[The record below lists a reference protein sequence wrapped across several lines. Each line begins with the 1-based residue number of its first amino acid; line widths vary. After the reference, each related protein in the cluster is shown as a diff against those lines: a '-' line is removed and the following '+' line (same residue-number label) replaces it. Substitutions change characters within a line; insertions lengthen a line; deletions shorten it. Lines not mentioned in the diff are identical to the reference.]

1 MTSLSFDARIRD
13 DRRIGFFVPPAIATG
28 SYCQFNVTITTLTTP
43 ATVLAMMMFTA
54 EVTSTR
60 KIIFT
65 VPNHVPLGMAHFT
78 VLITVLS
85 EARAAASTFAATAEM
100 AQDDADDVEIATPQE
115 QTAE

>member
-13 DRRIGFFVPPAIATG
+13 DRRIGFYVPASITTG

-43 ATVLAMMMFTA
+43 ATVLAMMTFTA
-54 EVTSTR
+54 AVNSTR

-65 VPNHVPLGMAHFT
+65 VPDHVPLGMAHFT

-85 EARAAASTFAATAEM
+85 AAAASGFAATAELS
-100 AQDDADDVEIATPQE
+100 QDDAADVEIANPYE
-115 QTAE
+115 QAAD

>member
-13 DRRIGFFVPPAIATG
+13 DRRIGFYVPASIATG

-85 EARAAASTFAATAEM
+85 EARAANTFAATAEL
-100 AQDDADDVEIATPQE
+100 AQDDAEDVEIATPQE
-115 QTAE
+115 QSAE